1 MDFFGGVRPSPG
13 AFRRRFNPSVMM
25 MVMMLALMPLLVDFF
40 PVAMGVNHRQDKEN
54 KPAHQQHNDDWLI
67 PPEVADKL

>member
-1 MDFFGGVRPSPG
+1 MRPG
-13 AFRRRFNPSVMM
+13 RFNPSVMM
-25 MVMMLALMPLLVDFF
+25 VMMLAPVPMLVDFF

-54 KPAHQQHNDDWLI
+54 KPADQQHDDDGLI